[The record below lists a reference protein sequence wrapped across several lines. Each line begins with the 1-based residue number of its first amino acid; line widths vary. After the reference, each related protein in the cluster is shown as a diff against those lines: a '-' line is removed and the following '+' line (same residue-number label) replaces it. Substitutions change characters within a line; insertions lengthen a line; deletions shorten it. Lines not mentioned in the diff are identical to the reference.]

1 MKNLGNTSSLNSV
14 LTLLLS
20 IKSFAKFYLKNNS
33 NENDKDTPFSFE
45 IKKLFSYFYTS
56 LKEKKKIFKPFEP
69 TSILEFLD
77 KNNVGKNP
85 FDIIS
90 YILETLHNEL
100 NTANINSKKKEPD
113 IYNRNDVIQCGI
125 ENFTDSNFSLISNQ
139 FNLFKII
146 ELQCTIC
153 NTKTYSFITSP
164 NLKLDILGCY
174 EDEKLSLEDCLYY
187 QEKISQENNFCNKC
201 NKSALVMKY
210 SKIFSLSNL
219 LMIFLDRGSGE
230 SEIPYNIQGKINL
243 IDFVEFD
250 GSPIK
255 YELIGV
261 ISTTLKMDDYIY
273 VSFCKSPIDKN
284 WYYYDNEIV
293 EKTEFELLITMND
306 GFQYIPHILLYKSL

>member
-45 IKKLFSYFYTS
+45 IKKLFSYFYTN

-90 YILETLHNEL
+90 YILKTLHNEL